1 MKLPSI
7 ALAAT
12 LTLAELCAAASAQQH
27 FDQSGT
33 LIGATASALS
43 GPSSTLQLTSATTA
57 YSSGQLI
64 GSSAT
69 AGSVVVP
76 SFSLLPTGDA
86 ARTNTT
92 GLIPR
97 LRLSINDSTSTAWGA
112 VGIQI
117 DLWSSAP
124 TFSNGDRA
132 TWSVATGAASH
143 LGAYSC
149 TMSAEGGDGVYGE
162 CAPSVGQAP
171 AYALGSSTI
180 FWTAQ
185 TTSASG
191 VTGAS
196 KVMTLKAEV
205 LQ

>member
-7 ALAAT
+7 ALAT
-12 LTLAELCAAASAQQH
+12 VLTLAGLCADASAQDH
-27 FDQSGT
+27 YDQNGK
-33 LIGATASALS
+33 LITATASALS
-43 GPSSTLQLTSATTA
+43 APSSTLQLTSATTA

-76 SFSLLPTGDA
+76 SFSLLPA
-86 ARTNTT
+86 APFNTT
-92 GLIPR
+92 GFILR

-117 DLWSSAP
+117 DLWSNAP

-162 CAPSVGQAP
+162 CAPTVGQAP
-171 AYALGSSTI
+171 AYALGASTI
-180 FWTAQ
+180 YWTAQ